1 MMMNNRIGLYVFRN
15 LLIATVFSTTAVTMT
30 IWVTQSLKLLDMVIN
45 AGAPFLVFLWMM
57 VLTVPTFIGVIMP
70 IALAGAILFSY
81 NKMVMDSE
89 LVVMRAVGMGPW
101 RLAAP
106 ALTLAGL
113 VTLSVYFLN
122 IYASPYANRELVRL
136 QYAVR
141 HEFAT
146 VLIREGSFNDVSDH
160 MTVYLRKRLD
170 NGEMQ
175 GLLVHDTRQPGKD
188 ISVMAQ
194 RGVMADSPGGV
205 KVIMLDGIR
214 QEVDTKTGRMSELY
228 FDRYLVDFQVTD
240 DKPVDRTVDP
250 RERPLSQLIDPPP
263 DIRANPY
270 MMRLFAAELHMRLST
285 PLLALAFSIIALA
298 AMLGGDYNR
307 RGQGR
312 RIAVAALLV
321 IALQSA
327 SLGLT
332 GLASKMPAVLPLMY
346 LLYLAPLV
354 PGVWLLSRR

>member
-1 MMMNNRIGLYVFRN
+1 MTLIGRYVFRN
-15 LLIATVFSTTAVTMT
+15 LLIATVVSTTAVTMT
-30 IWVTQSLKLLDMVIN
+30 IWITQSLKLLDMVIN
-45 AGAPFLVFLWMM
+45 AGAPFMVFLWMM
-57 VLTVPTFIGVIMP
+57 TLTVPTFLGVIMP

-101 RLAAP
+101 RLASP
-106 ALTLAGL
+106 ALVLAGI
-113 VTLSVYFLN
+113 VTATVYFLN

-146 VLIREGSFNDVSDH
+146 VLIREGSFNEVSDH
-160 MTVYLRKRLD
+160 LTVYLRKRLD

-175 GLLVHDTRQPGKD
+175 GMLVHDTRQPGKD

-194 RGVMADSPGGV
+194 RGVTTDSPGGV
-205 KVIMLDGIR
+205 KVIMLDGLR
-214 QEVDTKTGRMSELY
+214 QEVDTKTGRLSELY
-228 FDRYLVDFQVTD
+228 FDRYLVDFQVVD

-250 RERPLSQLIDPPP
+250 RERFLGELIDPPA
-263 DIRANPY
+263 DIRANPH
-270 MMRLFAAELHMRLST
+270 MMSQFAAELHMRLSS
-285 PLLALAFSIIALA
+285 PLLTLAFCIIALA
-298 AMLGGDYNR
+298 ALLGGDYNR

-312 RIAVAALLV
+312 RIAAAALLV
-321 IALQSA
+321 IVLQSA

-332 GLASKMPAVLPLMY
+332 GIAGKLPAVIPLMY
-346 LLYLAPLV
+346 LLYLAPIA
-354 PGVWLLSRR
+354 PGAWLLSRR

>member
-1 MMMNNRIGLYVFRN
+1 MNNRIGFYVLRN
-15 LLIATVFSTTAVTMT
+15 LLIATTVSTVAVTMT
-30 IWVTQSLKLLDMVIN
+30 IWITQSLKLLDMVIN

-106 ALTLAGL
+106 ALVLAGI
-113 VTLSVYFLN
+113 VTALVYFLN
-122 IYASPYANRELVRL
+122 IYASPFANRELVRL

-146 VLIREGSFNDVSDH
+146 VLIREGSFNDVSEH

-170 NGEMQ
+170 DGEMR

-188 ISVMAQ
+188 ISVMAE
-194 RGVMADSPGGV
+194 RGVMADSAGGV
-205 KVIMLDGIR
+205 KVIMLDGLR
-214 QEVDTKTGRMSELY
+214 QEIDTKTGKLSELY
-228 FDRYLVDFQVTD
+228 FDRYLVDFQTTD
-240 DKPVDRTVDP
+240 DRPVDRAIDP
-250 RERPLSQLIDPPP
+250 RERTLSDLIDPPP
-263 DIRANPY
+263 DIRNNPY
-270 MMRLFAAELHMRLST
+270 MLRQFAAELHMRLST

-298 AMLGGDYNR
+298 ALLGGDYNR

-312 RIAVAALLV
+312 RIAAAALLIIV
-321 IALQSA
+321 LQSA

-332 GLASKMPAVLPLMY
+332 GLAGKMPAVIPLMY
-346 LLYLAPLV
+346 LLYLAPIA
-354 PGVWLLSRR
+354 PGAWLLSKQ

>member
-1 MMMNNRIGLYVFRN
+1 MNRIGFYVFRN
-15 LLIATVFSTTAVTMT
+15 LVIATLVSTTAVTMT

-57 VLTVPTFIGVIMP
+57 VLTVPTFIGIIMP

-106 ALTLAGL
+106 ALALAGL
-113 VTLSVYFLN
+113 ITVSVYFLN
-122 IYASPYANRELVRL
+122 IFASPSANRELVRL

-146 VLIREGSFNDVSDH
+146 VLIREGAFNDISDR

-170 NGEMQ
+170 NGEMN
-175 GLLVHDTRQPGKD
+175 GLLIHDTRLPDKD

-194 RGVMADSPGGV
+194 RGVMVDSPGGV
-205 KVIMLDGIR
+205 KVIMLDGLR
-214 QEVDTKTGRMSELY
+214 QELDNKTGRMSELY
-228 FDRYLVDFQVTD
+228 FDRYLVDFQITD
-240 DKPVDRTVDP
+240 DKPVDRAIDP
-250 RERPLSQLIDPPP
+250 RERPIGDLIDPGPE
-263 DIRANPY
+263 IRANLP
-270 MMRLFAAELHMRLST
+270 MMRQFAAELHMRLSS

-298 AMLGGDYNR
+298 ALLGGDYNR

-332 GLASKMPAVLPLMY
+332 GLAGKLPAAIPFMY
-346 LLYLAPLV
+346 LLYLAPIV
-354 PGVWLLSRR
+354 PGVWLLSKR

>member
-1 MMMNNRIGLYVFRN
+1 MINRIGLYLFRN
-15 LLIATVFSTTAVTMT
+15 LLIATVMSTIAVTMT

-57 VLTVPTFIGVIMP
+57 SLTVPTFIGVIMP

-81 NKMVMDSE
+81 NKLLMDSE

-106 ALTLAGL
+106 ALALAGIISA
-113 VTLSVYFLN
+113 TVYILN
-122 IYASPYANRELVRL
+122 IWASPYANRELVRL

-146 VLIREGSFNDVSDH
+146 VLIREGAFNDVSDR
-160 MTVYLRKRLD
+160 MTVYLRKRMD

-175 GLLVHDTRQPGKD
+175 GLLVHDTRQAGKD

-205 KVIMLDGIR
+205 KVIMLDGLR
-214 QEVDTKTGRMSELY
+214 QEVDLKTGRMSELY
-228 FDRYLVDFQVTD
+228 FDRYLVDFQVAD
-240 DKPVDRTVDP
+240 DRPVDRTVDP
-250 RERPLSQLIDPPP
+250 RERSLPELVNPPP

-270 MMRLFAAELHMRLST
+270 MMRQFAAELHMRLST
-285 PLLALAFSIIALA
+285 PLLALSFAIIALA
-298 AMLGGDYNR
+298 ALLGGDYNR
-307 RGQGR
+307 RGHGR
-312 RIAVAALLV
+312 RIAAAALLV
-321 IALQSA
+321 VALQSA

-332 GLASKMPAVLPLMY
+332 GLAGKLPAVIPLMY
-346 LLYLAPLV
+346 LLYLAPLA
-354 PGVWLLSRR
+354 PGAWLLSRR

>member
-1 MMMNNRIGLYVFRN
+1 MTSRISRYILRN
-15 LLIATVFSTTAVTMT
+15 LLLATLVSTTAVTMT

-45 AGAPFLVFLWMM
+45 AGAPFPVFLWMM
-57 VLTVPTFIGVIMP
+57 SLTVPTFLGVILP
-70 IALAGAILFSY
+70 VSLAGAVLFSY
-81 NKMVMDSE
+81 NKMVADSE

-106 ALTLAGL
+106 ALVLAGI
-113 VTLSVYFLN
+113 VTIAVYILN
-122 IYASPYANRELVRL
+122 IWLSPYANRELVRL
-136 QYAVR
+136 QYEVR

-146 VLIREGSFNDVSDH
+146 VLIREGSFNDISDH
-160 MTVYLRKRLD
+160 LTIYLRKRLE

-188 ISVMAQ
+188 VSVMAQ

-205 KVIMLDGIR
+205 KVIMIDGLR
-214 QEVDTKTGRMSELY
+214 QEMDIKTGQMSELY
-228 FDRYLVDFQVTD
+228 FDRYLVDFQVAD
-240 DKPVDRTVDP
+240 DRPVDRVVDP
-250 RERPLSQLIDPPP
+250 RERSLGELIDPPP
-263 DIRANPY
+263 DIRANSY
-270 MMRLFAAELHMRLST
+270 MMRQFAAELHMRLST
-285 PLLALAFSIIALA
+285 PLLAMAFAIIGLA
-298 AMLGGDYNR
+298 ALLGGDYNR
-307 RGQGR
+307 RGQGK

-332 GLASKMPAVLPLMY
+332 GLAGKLPAVIPLMY

-354 PGVWLLSRR
+354 PGAWLLSRR

>member
-1 MMMNNRIGLYVFRN
+1 MNNRIGFYVLRN
-15 LLIATVFSTTAVTMT
+15 LLIATTVSTVAVTMT
-30 IWVTQSLKLLDMVIN
+30 IWITQSLKLLDMVIN

-57 VLTVPTFIGVIMP
+57 SLTVPTFVGIIMP

-106 ALTLAGL
+106 ALVLAGI
-113 VTLSVYFLN
+113 VTALVYFLN
-122 IYASPYANRELVRL
+122 IYASPFANRELVRL

-146 VLIREGSFNDVSDH
+146 VLIREGSFNDVSEH

-170 NGEMQ
+170 DGEMR

-188 ISVMAQ
+188 ISVMAE
-194 RGVMADSPGGV
+194 RGVMADSAGGV
-205 KVIMLDGIR
+205 KVIMLDGLR
-214 QEVDTKTGRMSELY
+214 QEIDTKTGKLSELY
-228 FDRYLVDFQVTD
+228 FDRYLVDFQTTD
-240 DKPVDRTVDP
+240 DRPVDRAIDP
-250 RERPLSQLIDPPP
+250 RERTLSDLIDPPP
-263 DIRANPY
+263 DIRNNPY
-270 MMRLFAAELHMRLST
+270 MLRQFAAELHMRLST

-298 AMLGGDYNR
+298 ALLGGDYNR

-312 RIAVAALLV
+312 RIAAAALLIIV
-321 IALQSA
+321 LQSA

-332 GLASKMPAVLPLMY
+332 GLAGKMPAVIPLMY
-346 LLYLAPLV
+346 LLYLAPIA
-354 PGVWLLSRR
+354 PGAWLLSKQ

>member
-1 MMMNNRIGLYVFRN
+1 MNNRIGFYVLRN
-15 LLIATVFSTTAVTMT
+15 LLIATTVSTVAVTMT
-30 IWVTQSLKLLDMVIN
+30 IWITQSLKLLDMVIN

-57 VLTVPTFIGVIMP
+57 SLTVPTFVGVIMP

-106 ALTLAGL
+106 ALVLAGI
-113 VTLSVYFLN
+113 VTALVYFLN

-146 VLIREGSFNDVSDH
+146 VLIREGSFNDVSEH

-170 NGEMQ
+170 DGEMR

-188 ISVMAQ
+188 ISVMAE
-194 RGVMADSPGGV
+194 RGVMADSAGGV
-205 KVIMLDGIR
+205 KVIMLDGLR
-214 QEVDTKTGRMSELY
+214 QEVDTKTDKLSELY
-228 FDRYLVDFQVTD
+228 FDRYLVDFQTTD
-240 DKPVDRTVDP
+240 DKPVDRAIDP
-250 RERPLSQLIDPPP
+250 RERTLSELIDPPP
-263 DIRANPY
+263 DIRSNPY
-270 MMRLFAAELHMRLST
+270 MLRQFAAELHMRLSS

-298 AMLGGDYNR
+298 ALLGGDYNR

-312 RIAVAALLV
+312 RIAVAALLIIV
-321 IALQSA
+321 LQSA

-332 GLASKMPAVLPLMY
+332 GLAGKMPAVIPLMY
-346 LLYLAPLV
+346 LLYLAPIA
-354 PGVWLLSRR
+354 PGAWLLSKQ